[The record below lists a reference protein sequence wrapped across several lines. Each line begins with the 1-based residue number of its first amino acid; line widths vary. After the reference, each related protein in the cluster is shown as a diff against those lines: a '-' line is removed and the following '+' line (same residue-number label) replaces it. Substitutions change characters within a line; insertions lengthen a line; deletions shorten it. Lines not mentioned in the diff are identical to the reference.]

1 MENQTRSDFF
11 VCRVNVGSCFLA
23 VDLGMSQYILMQNI
37 LAFEVQKKETPANYF
52 FLYQKERMI

>member
-37 LAFEVQKKETPANYF
+37 LAFEVQKNKHLQIIFFFIKKKE
-52 FLYQKERMI
+52 